1 MFTLAANIILPL
13 SVFGLVLSLWLLAV
27 MYIDDRR
34 RKLAR
39 IYSSREPQKTAAT
52 SEESLW
58 LDDRI
63 NAPLIDELV
72 QISDIDRESRT
83 RKRRLFVVVLFLA
96 TFIWILFS
104 QFLFALA
111 CGTLAY
117 VLASRLYSIQS
128 GRKAADEQE
137 AVMQALRMASRTLRA
152 GHSLFGMLEI
162 LARETPGTVGRV
174 FIEVVH
180 RMDLGDDPNDA
191 IREVLLV
198 SPIRELRIFGVTLLV
213 QSRTGGDLAH
223 ITDRLSKSMDENNR
237 VLRKARTLLA
247 YGRGA
252 ALTIVVTFV
261 LVVGIVLA
269 TEATYRDF
277 LMKDPSGHVIVS
289 LSIILIALSLY
300 GVQRY
305 ARAEIIS
312 TRPAS

>member
-1 MFTLAANIILPL
+1 MFTLAASILLPL
-13 SVFGLVLSLWLLAV
+13 SVFGLVLSLWLLGV

-34 RKLAR
+34 RRLAR
-39 IYSSREPQKTAAT
+39 IYSSREQHNVE
-52 SEESLW
+52 SVSDESLW

-72 QISDIDRESRT
+72 RISDIDKESRL
-83 RKRRLFVVVLFLA
+83 RKRRLFMAVLFFS
-96 TFIWILFS
+96 TVVWIVFS

-111 CGTLAY
+111 CGTLSY
-117 VLASRLYSIQS
+117 VMASRLYSIQS
-128 GRKAADEQE
+128 GRRMAEEQE
-137 AVMQALRMASRTLRA
+137 TVMQSLRMASRTLRA

-162 LARETPGTVGRV
+162 LARETPGAVGRA

-252 ALTIVVTFV
+252 ALTIIITFIV
-261 LVVGIVLA
+261 VVGIVLA

-277 LMKDPSGHVIVS
+277 LMKDPAGHVIVS
-289 LSIILIALSLY
+289 LSIIFIACSLF